1 MENQAVNPLK
11 KYFRQPKLYLKLP
24 SSGSFYPEGTLEK
37 TDNGEYPVFP
47 MTAKDEITI
56 KTPDALMNGQATVDV
71 IESCIPNIK
80 NAWAVPSIDI
90 DAILIAIRIATYGET
105 IELDVTLPNTTIIK
119 TFTADLRLV
128 VDKLMNAVFDT
139 EIKIS
144 DDLTAFIRPL
154 TYKEYTQ
161 NSIKTLE
168 EQRLFSI
175 VNNDQLSEEE
185 KQKNF
190 SVSFKKITDI
200 TVNTVAQSIT
210 KIVTPDGVVT
220 DPQFIK
226 EFLEN
231 SDKDFFNKFI
241 VALAD
246 QKEKFIMPPFK
257 VQTSEEEQK
266 EGAPAEFEA
275 PVVLDASNFF
285 G

>member
-24 SSGSFYPEGTLEK
+24 SSGSFYPQGTLEK
-37 TDNGEYPVFP
+37 TENGEYPVFP

-80 NAWAVPSIDI
+80 NGWAVPTIDI
-90 DAILIAIRIATYGET
+90 DAILIAIRIATYGEN
-105 IELDVTLPNTTIIK
+105 IDLDVTLPNTTIVK

-128 VDKLMNAVFDT
+128 IDKLMNSVFDT
-139 EIKIS
+139 EVKIN
-144 DDLTAFIRPL
+144 DELTAFIRPL
-154 TYKEYTQ
+154 NYKEYTQ

-175 VNNDQLSEEE
+175 VNNDQLSDEE

-190 SVSFKKITDI
+190 SESFKKITDI
-200 TVNTVAQSIT
+200 TVNSVAQTIT
-210 KIVTPDGVVT
+210 KVITPDGAVT

-241 VALAD
+241 IALAD
-246 QKEKFIMPPFK
+246 Q
-257 VQTSEEEQK
+257 
-266 EGAPAEFEA
+266 
-275 PVVLDASNFF
+275 
-285 G
+285 

>member
-1 MENQAVNPLK
+1 MENQVVNPLK

-80 NAWAVPSIDI
+80 NAWVVPSIDV

-139 EIKIS
+139 EIKIN
-144 DDLTAFIRPL
+144 DELTAFIRPL

-190 SVSFKKITDI
+190 SESFKKITDI

-210 KIVTPDGVVT
+210 KIVTPDSVVT

-241 VALAD
+241 IALAD

-266 EGAPAEFEA
+266 EGAPAEFDA